1 MNLSRE
7 LSNILT
13 GVLRVESS
21 ILQKLLFVRNMEQ
34 VEEMYTNQGEK
45 SKIENPELDFRSESP
60 ELPPPPR
67 PARPHL
73 AMDHN
78 SIIKPGSQALAGRD
92 PVSKLFHKRPSFQGE
107 AGCTS
112 TLQRDPERNSNARED
127 RTSTNG
133 MDPTLGQS
141 SVRGSV
147 RYTTKPLDVTVD
159 SIHSGY
165 IEDII
170 LSKKKKTKLV
180 NRYVMILFII
190 TNLSLVG
197 LGILGT
203 LMTINHVNPCDCS
216 PRETPMPGH
225 LSLQHA
231 GFDPGYSV
239 TPDQDQRLTQ
249 DHQHNGRDFQG
260 QGQTGPSDKTG
271 PGDKTGPH
279 DADYSIHIVVEN
291 NKTNP
296 GSMDDVDFWA
306 Y

>member
-34 VEEMYTNQGEK
+34 VEEVYTNQGEK
-45 SKIENPELDFRSESP
+45 SKIENPEFEFRPPSP

-73 AMDHN
+73 TMDHN
-78 SIIKPGSQALAGRD
+78 SIIKPGSSVLAGRD

-127 RTSTNG
+127 RDSTNG
-133 MDPTLGQS
+133 IDSTLGKS

-147 RYTTKPLDVTVD
+147 RYTKPLDVTVD

-197 LGILGT
+197 LSILGS
-203 LMTINHVNPCDCS
+203 LLIINHVNPCVCPPS
-216 PRETPMPGH
+216 ETPMPGH
-225 LSLQHA
+225 LSLPHA
-231 GFDPGYSV
+231 GFAPGYSV
-239 TPDQDQRLTQ
+239 SPDQDQRLTQ
-249 DHQHNGRDFQG
+249 DQPNNGRDIQG
-260 QGQTGPSDKTG
+260 RDTTGPNVE
-271 PGDKTGPH
+271 TGPH